1 MLKHNY
7 WFKKGPEILSMTFK
21 FYLWLQNGYQLYG
34 FKKNK
39 NKHSQKSKD
48 QKTQKA

>member
-1 MLKHNY
+1 
-7 WFKKGPEILSMTFK
+7 MTFK

-39 NKHSQKSKD
+39 HTQKSKN